1 MVMINSVWLG
11 VLGWDSSRAVVL
23 GMWYKVYIVWS
34 RSLIC
39 FKRLRDIKRF
49 ISSNHKIGE
58 GMNGISVNSIV
69 MARAAGQT
77 MQNTWE

>member
-1 MVMINSVWLG
+1 MINSVWLG

-49 ISSNHKIGE
+49 I
-58 GMNGISVNSIV
+58 
-69 MARAAGQT
+69 
-77 MQNTWE
+77 MQ